1 MEVIEGRH
9 ADVIAAEAT
18 LKRQKKEAAVP
29 LRKWRTWREDA
40 ASFGR
45 GTEVVRADV
54 EIKLADVMTNGRDV
68 TVRFAT
74 RERRADAES
83 G

>member
-1 MEVIEGRH
+1 M
-9 ADVIAAEAT
+9 
-18 LKRQKKEAAVP
+18 P
-29 LRKWRTWREDA
+29 